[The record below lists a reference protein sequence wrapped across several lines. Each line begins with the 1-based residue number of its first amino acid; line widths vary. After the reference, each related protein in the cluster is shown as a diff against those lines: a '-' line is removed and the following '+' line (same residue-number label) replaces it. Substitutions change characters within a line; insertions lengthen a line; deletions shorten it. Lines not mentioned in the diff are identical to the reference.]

1 MKLDTPVRTLGPVN
15 HLPLKAAV
23 EAVDPAVWLE
33 DTLRQQSFEQHMATQ
48 SIILMFA
55 TGWPQVKV
63 EKRKGWDYFSETAI
77 PLMMEAVGDRYPPG
91 GLILRAMVAKLV
103 SGGEITEH
111 MDGHGTFDISH
122 RIHVPLVTNDQV
134 DFKVRGVNHKLAEG
148 VAYEISNVD
157 YHGVSNRSAED
168 RIHFIFDYAVR

>member
-1 MKLDTPVRTLGPVN
+1 MKLDIPVKTLGPVN

-23 EAVDPAVWLE
+23 EAIAPAAWLE

-63 EKRKGWDYFSETAI
+63 EKRKGWDYLSPTAI
-77 PLMMEAVGDRYPPG
+77 PLMMEAVGSHYKPG

-103 SGGEITEH
+103 AGGEIAEH
-111 MDGHGTFDISH
+111 VDGHGSFDISH

-134 DFKVRGVNHKLAEG
+134 DFKVRGVNHKLVEG

-157 YHGVSNRSAED
+157 MHGVANRSAQD
-168 RIHFIFDYAVR
+168 RIHFIFDYAVD

>member
-1 MKLDTPVRTLGPVN
+1 MKLDVPVKTLGPVN
-15 HLPLKAAV
+15 YLPLKAAV
-23 EAVDPAVWLE
+23 EAMAPAAWLE

-55 TGWPQVKV
+55 TGWPQVTV
-63 EKRKGWDYFSETAI
+63 EKRKGWDVLSPVAI
-77 PLMMEAVGDRYPPG
+77 PLMMQAVGNHYRPG

-103 SGGEITEH
+103 AGGSIAEH
-111 MDGHGTFDISH
+111 VDGHGSFDISH

-134 DFKVRGVNHKLAEG
+134 DFKVRGVNHKLLEG

-157 YHGVSNRSAED
+157 IHGVSNPSDRD
-168 RIHFIFDYAVR
+168 RIHFIFDYYVD